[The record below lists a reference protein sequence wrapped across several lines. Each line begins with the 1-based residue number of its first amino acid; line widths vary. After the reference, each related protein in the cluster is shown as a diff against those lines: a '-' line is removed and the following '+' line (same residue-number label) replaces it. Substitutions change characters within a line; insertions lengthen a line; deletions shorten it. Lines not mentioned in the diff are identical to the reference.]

1 MEDKFKTSKA
11 GFYQFPLPL
20 KKQTSMKAKHY
31 LLLILLL
38 PTLFFA
44 QSKKEEILVLNA
56 RIDSIANV
64 CNSLN
69 LEKAALQK
77 EQLRLK
83 EEFAGEKGLL
93 QNELSETQ
101 KQLESVKKTFQSER
115 ELRLQIAEKKR
126 SDSLHFVSEIEA
138 LQEANKKV
146 TDSLRSLQEVQ
157 ATGQKATLLN
167 GTYYNSKN
175 QIFTISNHTL
185 DEAFDFSFKYGVND
199 EWGCMIENEGIAKRL
214 TTDSNE
220 PGEVTYYVGEAD
232 YPFLKFII
240 SNGKTIY
247 LQADPEFIGM
257 DCSKFGD
264 SQEETYTKFVR
275 R

>member
-1 MEDKFKTSKA
+1 
-11 GFYQFPLPL
+11 
-20 KKQTSMKAKHY
+20 MKAKH
-31 LLLILLL
+31 LLLLFLLL

-56 RIDSIANV
+56 RIDSITNV

-93 QNELSETQ
+93 QNELIETQ
-101 KQLESVKKTFQSER
+101 KQLESVKKTFQNER
-115 ELRLQIAEKKR
+115 ELRYQIAEKKR
-126 SDSLHFVSEIEA
+126 SDSLLFVAEIA
-138 LQEANKKV
+138 ILQEA
-146 TDSLRSLQEVQ
+146 Q
-157 ATGQKATLLN
+157 AIAQKAKLLN
-167 GTYYNSKN
+167 GSYYNSKN
-175 QIFTISNHTL
+175 QVFTISNHTL

-199 EWGCMIENEGIAKRL
+199 EWGCMIENEGTAKRL
-214 TTDSNE
+214 TTESNE

-232 YPFLKFII
+232 YPFLKLII
-240 SNGKTIY
+240 SNGNTIY

-257 DCSKFGD
+257 DCAKFGE

>member
-1 MEDKFKTSKA
+1 
-11 GFYQFPLPL
+11 
-20 KKQTSMKAKHY
+20 MKAKHF
-31 LLLILLL
+31 LLLFLLL

-56 RIDSIANV
+56 RIDSITNV
-64 CNSLN
+64 CNTLN

-93 QNELSETQ
+93 QNELIETQ

-126 SDSLHFVSEIEA
+126 SDSLHFVAEIA
-138 LQEANKKV
+138 ILQEA
-146 TDSLRSLQEVQ
+146 Q
-157 ATGQKATLLN
+157 AIGQKAKLLN

-175 QIFTISNHTL
+175 QIFTISNHIL

-199 EWGCMIENEGIAKRL
+199 EWGCMIENEGTAKGL
-214 TTDSNE
+214 TTKSNE
-220 PGEVTYYVGEAD
+220 PGEVTYYVGEAA
-232 YPFLKFII
+232 YPFLKLII
-240 SNGKTIY
+240 SNGNTIY

-257 DCSKFGD
+257 DCAKFGE

>member
-1 MEDKFKTSKA
+1 LIKQLIPNPKRIIFDLKTTM
-11 GFYQFPLPL
+11 QL
-20 KKQTSMKAKHY
+20 KQ
-31 LLLILLL
+31 LLLQFLLL

-56 RIDSIANV
+56 RIDSITNV
-64 CNSLN
+64 CNTLN
-69 LEKAALQK
+69 LEKAALQR
-77 EQLRLK
+77 EQLMLK
-83 EEFAGEKGLL
+83 EEFTSEKGLL

-126 SDSLHFVSEIEA
+126 SDSLHFVSEIEV
-138 LQEANKKV
+138 LQEANRKV
-146 TDSLRSLQEVQ
+146 TDSLRSIQEVQ
-157 ATGQKATLLN
+157 AMGQKAKLLN

-175 QIFTISNHTL
+175 QVFTISKHTL

-199 EWGCMIENEGIAKRL
+199 EWGCMIENEGTAKRL
-214 TTDSNE
+214 TTEPDE

-232 YPFLKFII
+232 YPYLKFKI
-240 SNGKTIY
+240 SNGNTIY

-257 DCSKFGD
+257 DCAKFGE
-264 SQEETYTKFVR
+264 SQQETYTKFIR

>member
-1 MEDKFKTSKA
+1 M
-11 GFYQFPLPL
+11 QL
-20 KKQTSMKAKHY
+20 KHFI
-31 LLLILLL
+31 ILNFLL

-56 RIDSIANV
+56 RIDSITNV
-64 CNSLN
+64 CNTLN

-93 QNELSETQ
+93 QNELIETQ

-126 SDSLHFVSEIEA
+126 SDSLHYMSEIVM
-138 LQEANKKV
+138 LQEANRKV
-146 TDSLRSLQEVQ
+146 TDSLRSLQEDRT
-157 ATGQKATLLN
+157 TGQKAKLLN
-167 GTYYNSKN
+167 DTYYNSKN
-175 QIFTISNHTL
+175 QVFTISNHTL

-199 EWGCMIENEGIAKRL
+199 EWGCMIENEGTAKRM
-214 TTDSNE
+214 TTEPNE
-220 PGEVTYYVGEAD
+220 PGEVTYYVGETD

-240 SNGKTIY
+240 SNGNTIY

-257 DCSKFGD
+257 DCAKFGE
-264 SQEETYTKFVR
+264 SQEETYTKFIR
-275 R
+275 K

>member
-1 MEDKFKTSKA
+1 
-11 GFYQFPLPL
+11 
-20 KKQTSMKAKHY
+20 MKAKHF
-31 LLLILLL
+31 LLLFLLL

-56 RIDSIANV
+56 RIDSITNV
-64 CNSLN
+64 CNTLN

-93 QNELSETQ
+93 QNELIETQ

-126 SDSLHFVSEIEA
+126 SDSLHFVAEIA
-138 LQEANKKV
+138 ILQEA
-146 TDSLRSLQEVQ
+146 Q
-157 ATGQKATLLN
+157 AIGQKAKLLN

-199 EWGCMIENEGIAKRL
+199 EWGCMIENEGTAKSL
-214 TTDSNE
+214 TTKSNE
-220 PGEVTYYVGEAD
+220 PGEVTY
-232 YPFLKFII
+232 
-240 SNGKTIY
+240 
-247 LQADPEFIGM
+247 
-257 DCSKFGD
+257 
-264 SQEETYTKFVR
+264 
-275 R
+275 

>member
-1 MEDKFKTSKA
+1 
-11 GFYQFPLPL
+11 
-20 KKQTSMKAKHY
+20 MKAKHF
-31 LLLILLL
+31 LLLFLLL

-56 RIDSIANV
+56 RIDSITNV

-93 QNELSETQ
+93 QNELNETQ
-101 KQLESVKKTFQSER
+101 KQLESVKKTFQNER

-126 SDSLHFVSEIEA
+126 SDSLLYVAEIA
-138 LQEANKKV
+138 ILHEANRKV
-146 TDSLRSLQEVQ
+146 TDSLRSIQEDQ
-157 ATGQKATLLN
+157 AIGQKAKLLN

-175 QIFTISNHTL
+175 QVFTISNHTL
-185 DEAFDFSFKYGVND
+185 DAAFDFSFKYGVND

-240 SNGKTIY
+240 SNGDTIY

-257 DCSKFGD
+257 DCAKFGE
-264 SQEETYTKFVR
+264 SQEETYTKFIR

>member
-1 MEDKFKTSKA
+1 
-11 GFYQFPLPL
+11 
-20 KKQTSMKAKHY
+20 MKAKH
-31 LLLILLL
+31 LLLLFLLL

-56 RIDSIANV
+56 RIDSITNV

-93 QNELSETQ
+93 QNELIETQ

-115 ELRLQIAEKKR
+115 ELRLQITEKKR
-126 SDSLHFVSEIEA
+126 SDSLLFVSEIA
-138 LQEANKKV
+138 ILQEA
-146 TDSLRSLQEVQ
+146 Q
-157 ATGQKATLLN
+157 AIGQKAKLLN

-175 QIFTISNHTL
+175 QVFTISNHTL
-185 DEAFDFSFKYGVND
+185 DEVFDFSFKYGVND
-199 EWGCMIENEGIAKRL
+199 EWGCMIENEGTAKRL
-214 TTDSNE
+214 TTESNE

-232 YPFLKFII
+232 YPYLKFII
-240 SNGKTIY
+240 SNGNTIY

-257 DCSKFGD
+257 DCAKFGD

>member
-1 MEDKFKTSKA
+1 
-11 GFYQFPLPL
+11 
-20 KKQTSMKAKHY
+20 MKAKH
-31 LLLILLL
+31 LLLLFLLL

-56 RIDSIANV
+56 RIDSITNV

-69 LEKAALQK
+69 LEKTALQK

-93 QNELSETQ
+93 QNELNETQ
-101 KQLESVKKTFQSER
+101 KQLESVKKTFQNER
-115 ELRLQIAEKKR
+115 ELRYQIAEKKR
-126 SDSLHFVSEIEA
+126 SDSLLFVAEIA
-138 LQEANKKV
+138 LLQEA
-146 TDSLRSLQEVQ
+146 Q
-157 ATGQKATLLN
+157 AIAQKAKLLN
-167 GTYYNSKN
+167 GSYYNSKN
-175 QIFTISNHTL
+175 QVFTISNHTL

-199 EWGCMIENEGIAKRL
+199 EWGCMIENEGTAKRL
-214 TTDSNE
+214 TTESNE

-232 YPFLKFII
+232 YPFLKLII
-240 SNGKTIY
+240 SNGNTIY

-257 DCSKFGD
+257 DCAKFGE

>member
-1 MEDKFKTSKA
+1 
-11 GFYQFPLPL
+11 
-20 KKQTSMKAKHY
+20 MKAKH
-31 LLLILLL
+31 LLLLFLLL

-56 RIDSIANV
+56 RIDSITNV

-93 QNELSETQ
+93 QNELIETQ
-101 KQLESVKKTFQSER
+101 KQLESVKKTFQNER

-126 SDSLHFVSEIEA
+126 SDSLLFVAEIA
-138 LQEANKKV
+138 ILQEA
-146 TDSLRSLQEVQ
+146 Q
-157 ATGQKATLLN
+157 AIAQKAKLLN
-167 GTYYNSKN
+167 GSYYNSKN
-175 QIFTISNHTL
+175 QVFTISNHTL

-199 EWGCMIENEGIAKRL
+199 EWGCMIENEGTAKRL
-214 TTDSNE
+214 TTESNE

-232 YPFLKFII
+232 YPFLKLII
-240 SNGKTIY
+240 SNGNTIY

-257 DCSKFGD
+257 DCAKFGE